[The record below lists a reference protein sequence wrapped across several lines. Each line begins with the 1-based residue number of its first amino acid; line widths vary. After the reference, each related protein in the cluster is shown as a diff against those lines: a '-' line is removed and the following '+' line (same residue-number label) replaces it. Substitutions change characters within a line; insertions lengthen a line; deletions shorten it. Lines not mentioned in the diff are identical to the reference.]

1 MSSDS
6 KRTIDF
12 WSATSIVVANMVGTG
27 VFTSLGYQLFSIQNG
42 FTLLMLWVFGGLIAL
57 TGAFCYAELANRM
70 PKDGGEFY
78 FLSELFHPSIG
89 FMAGFVSTTVGF
101 TAPVAGAA
109 LALGAYIEGIL
120 GFSGDGSLWGKW
132 MGAFVIIGI
141 TFIHIKSVKWGLFF
155 QRISTLA
162 KVIIILTFVVFGFI
176 FRDSSQILTCGNE
189 VVSFLPSIE
198 SWNEIWSGTWFMPA
212 FSIGLVWVSFAY
224 SGWNAT
230 AYIAGSVKDPH
241 KNLTRSIVLGT
252 LVVMVLYLL
261 LNYVFM
267 FSTDWG
273 NLVGKKEVGLVAAQA
288 LFGNAIGSLMG
299 GIISILLVSTIS
311 SMIFTGP
318 RVLKSMFE
326 RMNVGRILAVENNQG
341 SPQNAIIFQGAM
353 SLIMLFTMD
362 FESLIYYVAFTL
374 SLFTLLTVFGM
385 IKMRFTHGKPSTYRA
400 FGYPFTPIIFIVM
413 TGTVAWFFMNDKTT
427 ESLMGLGTALFG
439 LLMWKFSKSSTS
451 KSKIN

>member
-1 MSSDS
+1 MSSES

-70 PKDGGEFY
+70 PRDGGEFY
-78 FLSELFHPSIG
+78 FLSELFHPSVG

-109 LALGAYIEGIL
+109 LALGAYLEGICGL
-120 GFSGDGSLWGKW
+120 SGDGSLWGKW
-132 MGAFVIIGI
+132 MGALVIIGI
-141 TFIHIKSVKWGLFF
+141 TLIHIKSVKLGLFF
-155 QRISTLA
+155 PRISTLA
-162 KVIIILTFVVFGFI
+162 KVMIILTFVVFGFI
-176 FRDSSQILTCGNE
+176 FRDSSKILTYGNQI
-189 VVSFLPSIE
+189 VSFLPSVD
-198 SWNEIWSGTWFMPA
+198 SWKEIWSGTWFMPA
-212 FSIGLVWVSFAY
+212 FSVGLVWVSFAY

-288 LFGNAIGSLMG
+288 LFGNTIGSLMG
-299 GIISILLVSTIS
+299 GVISILLVSTIS

-326 RMNVGRILAVENNQG
+326 RMNVGRKLAIENRQG
-341 SPQNAIIFQGAM
+341 SPQNAIVFQGIM
-353 SLIMLFTMD
+353 SLVMLFTMD

-374 SLFTLLTVFGM
+374 SLFTLLTVLGM
-385 IKMRFTHGKPSTYRA
+385 IKMRFTHGKPDTYRA
-400 FGYPFTPIIFIVM
+400 FGYPVTPIIFIVM
-413 TGTVAWFFMNDKTT
+413 TSTVAWFFMNDKTT

-439 LLMWKFSKSSTS
+439 LLMWKFSKNPESQDTTL
-451 KSKIN
+451 

>member
-1 MSSDS
+1 
-6 KRTIDF
+6 
-12 WSATSIVVANMVGTG
+12 
-27 VFTSLGYQLFSIQNG
+27 
-42 FTLLMLWVFGGLIAL
+42 
-57 TGAFCYAELANRM
+57 
-70 PKDGGEFY
+70 
-78 FLSELFHPSIG
+78 
-89 FMAGFVSTTVGF
+89 
-101 TAPVAGAA
+101 
-109 LALGAYIEGIL
+109 
-120 GFSGDGSLWGKW
+120 
-132 MGAFVIIGI
+132 
-141 TFIHIKSVKWGLFF
+141 
-155 QRISTLA
+155 
-162 KVIIILTFVVFGFI
+162 
-176 FRDSSQILTCGNE
+176 
-189 VVSFLPSIE
+189 
-198 SWNEIWSGTWFMPA
+198 
-212 FSIGLVWVSFAY
+212 
-224 SGWNAT
+224 
-230 AYIAGSVKDPH
+230 
-241 KNLTRSIVLGT
+241 
-252 LVVMVLYLL
+252 
-261 LNYVFM
+261 
-267 FSTDWG
+267 
-273 NLVGKKEVGLVAAQA
+273 LVAAQA

-341 SPQNAIIFQGAM
+341 SPQNAIFFQGVM

-451 KSKIN
+451 PKAEL